1 MFVPLKGVL
10 VGFLITLLVII
21 VLLAVFGKSIFFVV
35 RQQEIAVIER
45 LGKFHR
51 LCNPGFRVKI
61 PVVDR
66 KVATISMRTMKEAF
80 QIDAKTSDNV
90 TIVLEVSAQ
99 YHVDYDWGASV
110 QESGV
115 YRSYYMLAQP
125 IEQMR
130 DYLADALRSSIPSYT
145 LDEVFAKKDDIA
157 NDVNATVQQT
167 MSGFGWSLVSTLIT
181 GIQLPKSVEQSMNDI
196 NAAQR
201 QQQAAQSL
209 ANAAKIK
216 RVTEAQAEAEAME
229 KTGNGIAAQ
238 RIAIAKGIKESL
250 DTIASSGVSEQE
262 ANELFL
268 YTQWT
273 EMMGEFA
280 RSGRATTVVLPADFS
295 ESRNMFQQMLSAGSA
310 VNSSAAIMNS
320 GSAQEAR

>member
-1 MFVPLKGVL
+1 MLGGL
-10 VGFLITLLVII
+10 LTFLFII
-21 VLLAVFGKSIFFVV
+21 VLLLVIFGRSIFFIV
-35 RQQEIAVIER
+35 RQQEAIIIER

-51 LCNPGFRVKI
+51 ITNPGWHMKI
-61 PVVDR
+61 PFIDR
-66 KVATISMRTMKEAF
+66 KVTRVSMRTMKEGF
-80 QIDAKTSDNV
+80 NIDAKTSDNV

-99 YHVDYDWGASV
+99 YHVDYNWGNAPE
-110 QESGV
+110 ESGI
-115 YRSYYMLAQP
+115 YRSYYMLARP
-125 IEQMR
+125 IEQMH
-130 DYLADALRSSIPSYT
+130 DYLADALRSSIPNYT
-145 LDEVFAKKDDIA
+145 LDEVFEKKDNIA
-157 NDVNATVQQT
+157 NDVNATVSHT
-167 MSGFGWSLVSTLIT
+167 MASYGWTLVSTLIT
-181 GIQLPKSVEQSMNDI
+181 GIQLPASVEQSMNDI

-273 EMMGEFA
+273 EMMSDFA
-280 RSGRATTVVLPADFS
+280 KKGNATTVVLPSDFNQ
-295 ESRNMFQQMLSAGSA
+295 SRNMFQQMLVAEQASF
-310 VNSSAAIMNS
+310 NTPNES
-320 GSAQEAR
+320 GQ

>member
-1 MFVPLKGVL
+1 MLS
-10 VGFLITLLVII
+10 GFMITLAII
-21 VLLAVFGKSIFFVV
+21 VVFLLVFGKSIFFIV
-35 RQQEIAVIER
+35 RQQEAVIIER

-51 LCNPGFRVKI
+51 IANPGWRAKI
-61 PVVDR
+61 PFIDR
-66 KVATISMRTMKEAF
+66 NVTRVSLRTMKEGF
-80 QIDAKTSDNV
+80 SIDAKTSDNV
-90 TIVLEVSAQ
+90 TIVLQVSAQ
-99 YHVDYDWGASV
+99 YHVDYNWGNAPE
-110 QESGV
+110 ESGI

-125 IEQMR
+125 IEQMH
-130 DYLADALRSSIPSYT
+130 DYLADALRSSIPNYT
-145 LDEVFAKKDDIA
+145 LDEVFEKKDNIA
-157 NDVNATVQQT
+157 NDVNATVSHT
-167 MSGFGWSLVSTLIT
+167 MASYGWTLVSTLIT
-181 GIQLPKSVEQSMNDI
+181 GIDLPASVEQSMNDI

-273 EMMGEFA
+273 EMMTEFA
-280 RSGRATTVVLPADFS
+280 KRGNATTVVLPADFQQ
-295 ESRNMFQQMLSAGSA
+295 SRSVFEQMLVADRAPRQSATPPSPPVQG
-310 VNSSAAIMNS
+310 
-320 GSAQEAR
+320 

>member
-1 MFVPLKGVL
+1 MLG
-10 VGFLITLLVII
+10 GFLVFLFII
-21 VLLAVFGKSIFFVV
+21 VLLLVIFGRSIFFIV
-35 RQQEIAVIER
+35 RQQEAIIIER

-51 LCNPGFRVKI
+51 ITNPGWHMKI
-61 PVVDR
+61 PFIDR
-66 KVATISMRTMKEAF
+66 KVTRVSMRTMKEGF
-80 QIDAKTSDNV
+80 NIDAKTSDNV

-99 YHVDYDWGASV
+99 YHVDYNWGSAPE
-110 QESGV
+110 ESGI
-115 YRSYYMLAQP
+115 YRSYYMLARP
-125 IEQMR
+125 IEQMH
-130 DYLADALRSSIPSYT
+130 DYLADALRSSIPNYT
-145 LDEVFAKKDDIA
+145 LDEVFEKKDNIA
-157 NDVNATVQQT
+157 NDVNATVSHT
-167 MSGFGWSLVSTLIT
+167 MASYGWTLVSTLIT
-181 GIQLPKSVEQSMNDI
+181 GIQLPASVEQSMNDI

-201 QQQAAQSL
+201 QQQAAQSW

-273 EMMGEFA
+273 EMMSDFA
-280 RSGRATTVVLPADFS
+280 KKGNATTVVLPSDFNQ
-295 ESRNMFQQMLSAGSA
+295 SRNMFQQMLVAEKTTFGET
-310 VNSSAAIMNS
+310 
-320 GSAQEAR
+320 GDAQ

>member
-1 MFVPLKGVL
+1 MLG
-10 VGFLITLLVII
+10 GFLVFLFII
-21 VLLAVFGKSIFFVV
+21 VLLLVIFGRSIFFIV
-35 RQQEIAVIER
+35 RQQEAIIIER

-51 LCNPGFRVKI
+51 ITNPGWHMKI
-61 PVVDR
+61 PFIDR
-66 KVATISMRTMKEAF
+66 KVTRVSMRTMKEGF
-80 QIDAKTSDNV
+80 NIDAKTSDNV

-99 YHVDYDWGASV
+99 YHVDYNWGSAPE
-110 QESGV
+110 ESGI
-115 YRSYYMLAQP
+115 YRSYYMLARP
-125 IEQMR
+125 IEQMH
-130 DYLADALRSSIPSYT
+130 DYLADALRSSIPNYT
-145 LDEVFAKKDDIA
+145 LDEVFEKKDNIA
-157 NDVNATVQQT
+157 NDVNATVSHT
-167 MSGFGWSLVSTLIT
+167 MASYGWTLVSTLIT
-181 GIQLPKSVEQSMNDI
+181 GIQLPASVEQSMNDI

-273 EMMGEFA
+273 EMMSDFA
-280 RSGRATTVVLPADFS
+280 KRGNATTVVLPSDFNQ
-295 ESRNMFQQMLSAGSA
+295 SRNMFQQMLVAEKTTFGET
-310 VNSSAAIMNS
+310 
-320 GSAQEAR
+320 GDAQ